1 MTRRGM
7 LTKLAV
13 SVAALSVLSVL
24 GLAAFTS
31 MRAQANAEN
40 ATETATPVPAH
51 AAGHQV
57 FLDEKGN
64 RTAPPA
70 DYVPPAPPSV
80 KPKGFSQ
87 IKTPVEGG
95 GWKMNVSHIRAYNV
109 ATIDESGKVT
119 TSCDTHHGA
128 AKQ

>member
-31 MRAQANAEN
+31 LRAQANADN
-40 ATETATPVPAH
+40 APEASNPVPTH
-51 AAGHQV
+51 AAGYQV

-87 IKTPVEGG
+87 IKTPVDGG
-95 GWKMNVSHIRAYNV
+95 GWKMDVSHIRAYNV
-109 ATIDESGKVT
+109 ATIDASGNVT